1 MASLRYTI
9 VVMGPVYGT
18 QQSYFAYQFIEE
30 LLKTPHIVECIFF
43 YGEGVSNASHAVNP
57 ANDEFDLHAAWQDL
71 ARKFDISLMF
81 CGSAG
86 MRRGI
91 NKDCNVENCFKFS
104 SLTELSRLIASSDR
118 VIQF

>member
-1 MASLRYTI
+1 MALLRYTI
-9 VVMGPVYGT
+9 VVLGPVYGT
-18 QQSYFAYQFIEE
+18 QQSYLAYQFTEE
-30 LLKTPHIVECIFF
+30 LLKTSHIVEHIFF
-43 YGEGVSNASHAVNP
+43 YCEGVSNANHCVNP

-71 ARKFDISLMF
+71 AKKFDISLMF

-91 NKDCNVENCFKFS
+91 NADCNVANCFKFS
-104 SLTELSRLIASSDR
+104 SLTELSGTVASSDR